1 MAQVAGGGVN
11 SKGAI
16 SELPRRRLRVA
27 AILGAAWLVFLIAL
41 GGWWVSIVMR
51 QSSQIAELELAG
63 GMAESAVD
71 AKWEQTRRMLFWES
85 STFLLLLLTLSALL
99 FWLYWREYRRTRAMQ
114 AFFAAVTH
122 ELRTPLTS
130 VRLQAEALALTAGE
144 NQPSAELTRRLLDDT
159 HRLESQIDKAL
170 ELARME
176 GGGSL
181 AEQEI
186 PLNPWLERVL
196 GSMAQVHGARVQIAT
211 HIAADLPPIRGDAAA
226 VQMILRNQ
234 LENSVR
240 HAQRTP
246 VQVNVDARANAAGVE
261 ILYRD
266 DGGGSSEPHAA
277 LGKLFQR
284 GGASSGTGVGLY
296 LTRVLMERMGG
307 RVAFGTAANGG
318 FETRLQFQRGP
329 EATV

>member
-1 MAQVAGGGVN
+1 VN
-11 SKGAI
+11 GQGALSI
-16 SELPRRRLRVA
+16 LPRRRLWIA
-27 AILGAAWLVFLIAL
+27 TILGAAWLAFLIAL

-51 QSSQIAELELAG
+51 QSSRIAQLELAG
-63 GMAESAVD
+63 GAAASAVD
-71 AKWEQTRRMLFWES
+71 AQWEQTRRMLFWES
-85 STFLLLLLTLSALL
+85 STFLLLLLTLSVLL

-130 VRLQAEALALTAGE
+130 VRLQAEALALNMALNTDKDSA
-144 NQPSAELTRRLLDDT
+144 QPGAELTRRLLDDT
-159 HRLESQIDKAL
+159 HRLESQIDKTL

-186 PLNPWLERVL
+186 PLDPWLERVL
-196 GSMAQVHGARVQIAT
+196 RAMSETHGARINLSTQV
-211 HIAADLPPIRGDAAA
+211 AAGLPPIRGDAAA

-246 VQVNVDARANAAGVE
+246 VQVNVEALANDAGVE
-261 ILYRD
+261 IRYRD
-266 DGGGSSEPHAA
+266 DGAGSSEPVHS
-277 LGKLFQR
+277 LGRLFQR
-284 GGASSGTGVGLY
+284 GGTSSGTGVGLY

-307 RVAFGTAANGG
+307 SVAFGTATNGG
-318 FETRLQFQRGP
+318 FEARLQFQRSP
-329 EATV
+329 DEPA